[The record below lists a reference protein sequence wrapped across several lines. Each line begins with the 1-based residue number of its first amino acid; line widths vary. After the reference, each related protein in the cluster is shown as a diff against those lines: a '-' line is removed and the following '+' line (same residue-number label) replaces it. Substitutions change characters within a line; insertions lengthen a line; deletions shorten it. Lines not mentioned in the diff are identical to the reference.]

1 MDKEFNIVKKG
12 YSPEEVD
19 EYIKSLEA
27 KIEEYK
33 EKDASI
39 TNAIVNA
46 QVAADNI
53 IRNAKF
59 EAEEIRNSAVNELS
73 LIYNSIEE
81 QKLIVKDFQNHY
93 IELVNKYLKEVNHTD
108 FLKIFGHINE
118 LENYISSLK
127 KVEKSRERNMED
139 E

>member
-33 EKDASI
+33 EKDTSI

-127 KVEKSRERNMED
+127 KAEKSRERNMED